1 MINRFFLRTL
11 LATFI
16 LLSSY
21 NMYSQSSLYIYR
33 NDGQPTNTALLS
45 QTKISF
51 SGSNLLLFNRTS
63 TSSIPISSVNKVL
76 FSATNTKVNIE
87 HAADNL
93 MIFPNPVTD
102 ILHLKNLNDG
112 PHTISIFSIDGKA
125 LITQQLSS
133 EYPEV
138 DVTNLPKGFYFFKA
152 NSQTVSFIKK

>member
-1 MINRFFLRTL
+1 MNCRIFFTTL
-11 LATFI
+11 TVAFM
-16 LLSSY
+16 LLFTS
-21 NMYSQSSLYIYR
+21 NMFGQASLYNYR

-51 SGSNLLLFNRTS
+51 SGSNLLLFNGTS

-87 HAADNL
+87 YAADNL

-112 PHTISIFSIDGKA
+112 HLTIMIFGIDGKA
-125 LITQQLSS
+125 LITQELSS

-138 DVTNLPKGFYFFKA
+138 DVKTLPKGFYFLKA
-152 NSQTVSFIKK
+152 NSHTVSFIKK

>member
-1 MINRFFLRTL
+1 MNCRIFFTTL
-11 LATFI
+11 TVAFMLLFTF
-16 LLSSY
+16 
-21 NMYSQSSLYIYR
+21 NMFGQASLYIYR

-51 SGSNLLLFNRTS
+51 SGSNLLLFNGTS

-93 MIFPNPVTD
+93 MIFPNPVTY

-112 PHTISIFSIDGKA
+112 HLTIMIFGIDGKA
-125 LITQQLSS
+125 LITQELSS

-138 DVTNLPKGFYFFKA
+138 DVKTLPKGFYFLKA
-152 NSQTVSFIKK
+152 NSHTVSFIKK

>member
-1 MINRFFLRTL
+1 MNCRIFFTTL
-11 LATFI
+11 TVAFM
-16 LLSSY
+16 LLFTS
-21 NMYSQSSLYIYR
+21 NMFGQASLYIYR

-51 SGSNLLLFNRTS
+51 SGSNLLLFNGTS

-93 MIFPNPVTD
+93 MIFPNPVTY

-112 PHTISIFSIDGKA
+112 HLTIMIFGIDGKA
-125 LITQQLSS
+125 LITQELSS

-138 DVTNLPKGFYFFKA
+138 DVKTLPKGFYFLKA
-152 NSQTVSFIKK
+152 NSHTVSFIKK